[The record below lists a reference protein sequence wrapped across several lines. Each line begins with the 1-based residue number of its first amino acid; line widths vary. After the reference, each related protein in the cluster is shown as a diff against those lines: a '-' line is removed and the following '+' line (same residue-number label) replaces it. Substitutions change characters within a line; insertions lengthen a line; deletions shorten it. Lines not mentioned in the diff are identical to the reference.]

1 MGFCFGV
8 ITTVLAGFFPSLKA
22 AKVDPVQI
30 IRG

>member
-8 ITTVLAGFFPSLKA
+8 ITTVLAGFLPSLKA